1 MRSPSPLQYPPFAAQ
16 LPTLHKANAHPAP
29 RLPHIDAAHRISLI
43 SAIGGAIEKM
53 NENHSRAVR
62 RPWPILRS
70 FAGWRAADL
79 SSDVIAGLTLA
90 AIAIPEQMATARL
103 GGFAPQ
109 IGFLAIIAGALGF
122 AFFGANRAM
131 SVGADS
137 TITPIF
143 AGSLA
148 VLAASGSPHYAA
160 LAAMLA
166 LMVGAMLVAGGLLR
180 LGWVADLL
188 SIPVTTG
195 FLAGIAGH
203 IILSQAPALLGVA
216 APEGSF
222 VDKVAA
228 LAGALGQAN
237 PLTLAIGFGVLAIML
252 IGERISPRIPGAL
265 IGLGGA
271 IALVS
276 AFGLESRGVAVLGVV
291 AGALPM
297 LKIPEVSLDDLI
309 RIVPLAFIVAVVVM
323 VQTAATTRSF
333 PAGREPDVNRDFVG
347 AGAASVLA
355 GFIGAFP
362 VNASPPR
369 TAVVVETGGA
379 SQLGALVC
387 AALVLAL
394 SAFGAG
400 LLTHVPYAALAGVL
414 LFVAQRIIRI
424 STFVDVWRRS
434 LAEFS
439 LILATMAAILLL
451 PIQQGVAIGIIL
463 SLLHGVWTNA
473 RARTVEF
480 ARIPGSTI
488 WWPKTAAAQLG
499 ETIPG
504 VLVVGL
510 QAPLSFLNAYDFQ
523 HAIQKLVALR
533 APVRLVVIE
542 ADSIV
547 DVDYTA
553 AQVIGG
559 AIRQLREQGVDLAF
573 ARMESVR
580 AQEACARL
588 GLEKQI
594 GADHLFHS
602 VEEAVR
608 ALAPQAAA

>member
-1 MRSPSPLQYPPFAAQ
+1 
-16 LPTLHKANAHPAP
+16 
-29 RLPHIDAAHRISLI
+29 
-43 SAIGGAIEKM
+43 M
-53 NENHSRAVR
+53 NETHSPVAA
-62 RPWPILRS
+62 RPWPVLRS
-70 FAGWRAADL
+70 FAGWRFADL
-79 SSDVIAGLTLA
+79 GPDVIAGLTLA

-109 IGFLAIIAGALGF
+109 IGFLAIIAGAVGF
-122 AFFGANRAM
+122 AIFGSNRAM

-143 AGSLA
+143 AGGLA
-148 VLAASGSPHYAA
+148 LIAASGSPHYAA

-166 LMVGAMLVAGGLLR
+166 LMVGAMLIVGGLLR
-180 LGWVADLL
+180 LGWIADLL

-216 APEGSF
+216 GPEGSF
-222 VDKVAA
+222 IDKITA
-228 LAGALGQAN
+228 LAGALGSAN
-237 PLTLAIGFGVLAIML
+237 ILTLAIGLGVLAIML
-252 IGERISPRIPGAL
+252 IGERISPRVPGAL

-271 IALVS
+271 TALV
-276 AFGLESRGVAVLGVV
+276 AALGLENHGVAALGAV
-291 AGALPM
+291 AGAIPT
-297 LKIPEVSLDDLI
+297 LKMPEVSLDDLTKV
-309 RIVPLAFIVAVVVM
+309 VPLAFIVAVVVM

-347 AGAASVLA
+347 VGAASVLA
-355 GFIGAFP
+355 GLTGAFP

-394 SAFGAG
+394 SAFGAD

-414 LFVAQRIIRI
+414 LFVAQRIIRV
-424 STFVDVWRRS
+424 STFVDVWRQS
-434 LAEFS
+434 LAEFA
-439 LILATMAAILLL
+439 LIVATMAAILFL
-451 PIQQGVAIGIIL
+451 PIQQGVGIGIIL
-463 SLLHGVWTNA
+463 SLLHGVWTTT
-473 RARTVEF
+473 RAKTVEF

-488 WWPKTAAAQLG
+488 WWPKTNAAQPG

-504 VLVVGL
+504 VLVVAL

-523 HAIQKLVALR
+523 HAIQRFVAAR

-547 DVDYTA
+547 EIDYTA
-553 AQVIGG
+553 AQVLSAG
-559 AIRQLREQGVDLAF
+559 IRQLHEQGIAIAV
-573 ARMESVR
+573 ARLESVR
-580 AQEACARL
+580 AQEAFARL
-588 GLEKQI
+588 GLEKLI

-602 VEEAVR
+602 VEEAVQ
-608 ALAPQAAA
+608 ALKPQSAA